1 MHNSKTECHSIGM
14 LHEIESPVP
23 EGICC
28 VLEGGYE
35 FSHQEGRIQWM
46 IVAQNLK
53 NTLVIIEKLLASQN
67 GREKTLLQCHLE
79 PATCPLP
86 RFLQSKMLI
95 GDVDIE
101 VSNLNVWDLPSEEKR
116 RILV

>member
-35 FSHQEGRIQWM
+35 FSHQEGRI
-46 IVAQNLK
+46 
-53 NTLVIIEKLLASQN
+53 
-67 GREKTLLQCHLE
+67 
-79 PATCPLP
+79 
-86 RFLQSKMLI
+86 
-95 GDVDIE
+95 
-101 VSNLNVWDLPSEEKR
+101 
-116 RILV
+116 